1 MNIRIGTGFDAHA
14 FDETTPLHLAGL
26 HWPDEPG
33 LRGHSDG
40 DAVIHAIVDALLS
53 AAGLGDIGSN
63 FGTSDPEFH
72 EARSA
77 LFLEKTVE
85 LLAQHGW
92 SVGNISAQFVG
103 EHPRFSVRREEAQR
117 VLSNIVDAPVSLSAT
132 TTDGLGFAGRG
143 EGVAVFATAL
153 IIGKGHPADS
163 SDLSNVG

>member
-1 MNIRIGTGFDAHA
+1 MNIRIGNGFDAHA
-14 FDETTPLHLAGL
+14 FDETTPLYLAGL

-53 AAGLGDIGSN
+53 AANLGDIGSN
-63 FGTSDPEFH
+63 FGTNDPQFH
-72 EARSA
+72 EARSR

-85 LLAQHGW
+85 LLAEQGW
-92 SVGNISAQFVG
+92 KVGNVSAQFVG
-103 EHPRFSVRREEAQR
+103 EHPRFSARREEAQSE
-117 VLSNIVDAPVSLSAT
+117 LSKVVGAPVSLAAT
-132 TTDGLGFAGRG
+132 TTDGMGFTGRG

-153 IIGKGHPADS
+153 IIASGQPADS